1 MHTFTVLPKL
11 LLYELIFIA
20 IMHATFAETFA
31 YFFAVIY
38 SIRNKHLEKPAKICF
53 TTSFITK

>member
-31 YFFAVIY
+31 YFLQQFTQSAI
-38 SIRNKHLEKPAKICF
+38 NAKKNQQKICF
-53 TTSFITK
+53 TTSFLTK

>member
-31 YFFAVIY
+31 YF
-38 SIRNKHLEKPAKICF
+38 LQ
-53 TTSFITK
+53 